1 MRKVR
6 GVKKVSQYL
15 HSVGCPIS
23 ETTIHRSM
31 RVGEIPFSK
40 PTPRIVIF
48 DLDDIDN
55 WLKTNAEM
63 EA

>member
-15 HSVGCPIS
+15 ESINCPMS
-23 ETTIHRSM
+23 ESTIHRSM
-31 RVGEIPFSK
+31 REGGIPYKK

-48 DLDDIDN
+48 DLDEIDT
-55 WLKTNAEM
+55 WLEET
-63 EA
+63 